1 MHTKHPI
8 KLGTSKFVDTRD
20 KKAISSFV
28 VMAMTG
34 SKGSVTQGKQM
45 IIAKALVTKQ
55 DNSIVPFPIFN
66 SMSKGLSTMEY
77 FLSTSG
83 SREWCVLCV
92 I

>member
-34 SKGSVTQGKQM
+34 SKGSVTQGKD
-45 IIAKALVTKQ
+45 ANCK
-55 DNSIVPFPIFN
+55 N
-66 SMSKGLSTMEY
+66 
-77 FLSTSG
+77 
-83 SREWCVLCV
+83 
-92 I
+92 